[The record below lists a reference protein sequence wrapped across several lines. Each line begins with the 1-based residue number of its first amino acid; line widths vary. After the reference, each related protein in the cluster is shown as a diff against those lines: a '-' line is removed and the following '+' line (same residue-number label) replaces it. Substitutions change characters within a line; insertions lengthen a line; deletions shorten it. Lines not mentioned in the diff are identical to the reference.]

1 MQQEIISHRLFFTT
15 IIVSIIVIFTFFISN
30 IKLKK
35 TIIALCNEDGK
46 LTVYMRL
53 DNKFDILINPKSQK
67 EVLGCI
73 GKYMPFYDR
82 TIEMIL
88 TDSKDSQIVS
98 NLATRYKVL
107 NVDLNTDVN
116 IFTRNKI
123 SYDNSFVHYRNN
135 NQNYLVLLK
144 QISPF
149 QLLSKV
155 KYDKYTLV
163 FIPEYDSSSLSLVN
177 KIKFNRVEVKKNSQ
191 LQYLLN

>member
-88 TDSKDSQIVS
+88 TDNKDSQIVS